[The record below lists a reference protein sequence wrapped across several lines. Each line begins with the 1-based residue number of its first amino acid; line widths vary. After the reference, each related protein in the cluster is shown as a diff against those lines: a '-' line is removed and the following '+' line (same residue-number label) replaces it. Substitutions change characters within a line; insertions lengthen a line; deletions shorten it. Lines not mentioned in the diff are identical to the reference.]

1 MKHTNKVKTTLHSL
15 RKRHSSTKR
24 CNDIP
29 KKRKKRYAI
38 RKALGRKRCAYK
50 QRVRQKKVSRRHR
63 NIALPGR
70 GNVPL
75 ACPEPTLEAAPTKM
89 EEIKTVSLPE
99 TQGLLAQQGSQG
111 LTGPRGERG
120 EAGSLGV
127 QGVAGPRGERGE
139 PGSTGAQG
147 LIGPQGVAGEQGP
160 PGVQG
165 PAGPRGERG
174 EPGSAGVQGP
184 IGPPGVAGE
193 QGPPGVQ
200 GPVGSRGEQ
209 GEPGSAGVQGPVGP
223 QGVAGEQGPPGVQ
236 GPTGPPGEQGPPG
249 SIPGIQ
255 IIPTSDRY
263 FYFPDTDLDLS
274 NSVTVSASEFVNDEG
289 GSISQFVGIGMTS
302 YYNLYINGIVQPG
315 NSYVLTADGL
325 FIPSQS
331 GVLFAETPVII
342 EIVQLTAVILNK

>member
-1 MKHTNKVKTTLHSL
+1 MKHTNKVKTTLHSV

-24 CNDIP
+24 CNNIP
-29 KKRKKRYAI
+29 RKRKKRYVI
-38 RKALGRKRCAYK
+38 RKAVGRKRCACK

-63 NIALPGR
+63 NSIFSGR
-70 GNVPL
+70 RNIPL
-75 ACPEPTLEAAPTKM
+75 ACPEPTLDFTPAKM
-89 EEIKTVSLPE
+89 EEIKIVSLPA
-99 TQGLLAQQGSQG
+99 TQGLIAQQGSQG
-111 LTGPRGERG
+111 LAGPRGEQG
-120 EAGSLGV
+120 EAGNSGV

-139 PGSTGAQG
+139 PGSAGAQG

-165 PAGPRGERG
+165 LAGPRGEQG
-174 EPGSAGVQGP
+174 EPGSPGVQGP
-184 IGPPGVAGE
+184 VGPQGVAGE

-200 GPVGSRGEQ
+200 GLAGPRGEQ
-209 GEPGSAGVQGPVGP
+209 GEPGSPGAQGPVGP

-274 NSVTVSASEFVNDEG
+274 NSVTVAAGEFVNDEG
-289 GSISQFVGIGMTS
+289 GSISQFAGIGMTS

-315 NSYVLTADGL
+315 NSYVLTADSL

-342 EIVQLTAVILNK
+342 EIVQLTAVIQNN

>member
-1 MKHTNKVKTTLHSL
+1 VR
-15 RKRHSSTKR
+15 RKRSV
-24 CNDIP
+24 C
-29 KKRKKRYAI
+29 
-38 RKALGRKRCAYK
+38 K
-50 QRVRQKKVSRRHR
+50 QRVRQKNVSRRYR
-63 NIALPGR
+63 NIASPER
-70 GNVPL
+70 GNVSPS
-75 ACPEPTLEAAPTKM
+75 CPEPTLDSVPAKM
-89 EEIKTVSLPE
+89 EEIKTVSPP
-99 TQGLLAQQGSQG
+99 TAQGLIAQQGSQG
-111 LTGPRGERG
+111 LAGPRGEQG
-120 EAGSLGV
+120 EAGSSGV
-127 QGVAGPRGERGE
+127 QGVAGSRGERGE

-160 PGVQG
+160 PGIQG
-165 PAGPRGERG
+165 PAGPRGE
-174 EPGSAGVQGP
+174 
-184 IGPPGVAGE
+184 
-193 QGPPGVQ
+193 
-200 GPVGSRGEQ
+200 Q
-209 GEPGSAGVQGPVGP
+209 GELGSPGIQGSVGP

-236 GPTGPPGEQGPPG
+236 GPAGPRGEQGEPGSPGAEGPVGPQGVTGEQGPSGVQGPTGPQGEQGPPG

-274 NSVTVSASEFVNDEG
+274 NSVTVSAGEFVNDEG

-342 EIVQLTAVILNK
+342 EIVQLTAVILNN

>member
-1 MKHTNKVKTTLHSL
+1 MGHILWFTGTGLRSVATLKHTNKVKTTLHSL

-63 NIALPGR
+63 NIALP
-70 GNVPL
+70 
-75 ACPEPTLEAAPTKM
+75 
-89 EEIKTVSLPE
+89 LPE
-99 TQGLLAQQGSQG
+99 TQGLIAQQGSQG

-165 PAGPRGERG
+165 PAGPRGESG
-174 EPGSAGVQGP
+174 EPGSPGAQGP
-184 IGPPGVAGE
+184 VGPQGVAGE

-200 GPVGSRGEQ
+200 GPAGSRGES
-209 GEPGSAGVQGPVGP
+209 GEPGSPGAQGPVGP
-223 QGVAGEQGPPGVQ
+223 QGIAGEQGPPGVQ